1 MSIHSLPSKV
11 LQHIFALT
19 QTLAVIEV
27 DWFSHRDFRKDL
39 LSFSLVHSSWTRS
52 AQNLLLENVWIRGG
66 NPDNE
71 KISQGIDSDRFKEI
85 PPRAL
90 SISGGG
96 GDVEGW
102 IQRASES
109 PQWSKLAALRLY
121 WVQNVD
127 FVDLAHF
134 PSKFN
139 LKRVLGLYLKA
150 Y

>member
-11 LQHIFALT
+11 LQHIFALA
-19 QTLAVIEV
+19 QTLAVIEI
-27 DWFSHRDFRKDL
+27 DWFSHRDLRKDL

-52 AQNLLLENVWIRGG
+52 AEDLLLENVWIRGG

-71 KISQGIDSDRFKEI
+71 KISQGIESNRFKEM
-85 PPRAL
+85 PVRAL

-102 IQRASES
+102 IRKAAES
-109 PQWSKLAALRLY
+109 SQWSKLAALRLY

-127 FVDLAHF
+127 FVDLAQL

-139 LKRVLGLYLKA
+139 LKRVFQLYLQL